1 MFVPKI
7 DDSVPRRQTALAEI
21 DRVVSERLGRAR
33 VAGNAQPAA
42 FNRQVAMYLAKR
54 VGGWSL
60 TKIGKFYNG
69 RHHTTVRHAIR
80 RIEALREL
88 NPDVDGLLAVLIEQ
102 IEAVGLHAPSRR
114 ERVVRRIAITE
125 PALPVTEE
133 FLMILA
139 GRLASHL
146 KARIDEM
153 LTTRLL
159 DAGLGERERGAF
171 LSGCSEI

>member
-1 MFVPKI
+1 MFVPK
-7 DDSVPRRQTALAEI
+7 VVAGMPMRQTALAEI

-80 RIEALREL
+80 QIEALRAV
-88 NPDVDGLLAVLIEQ
+88 NPDVDGLLIVLIDQ
-102 IEAVGLHAPSRR
+102 VKAVGVNMPSRR
-114 ERVVRRIAITE
+114 ERVVADSGRSGALIPFEVGQRSVAMWGRIPLGSGA
-125 PALPVTEE
+125 V
-133 FLMILA
+133 F
-139 GRLASHL
+139 RL
-146 KARIDEM
+146 
-153 LTTRLL
+153 
-159 DAGLGERERGAF
+159 
-171 LSGCSEI
+171 